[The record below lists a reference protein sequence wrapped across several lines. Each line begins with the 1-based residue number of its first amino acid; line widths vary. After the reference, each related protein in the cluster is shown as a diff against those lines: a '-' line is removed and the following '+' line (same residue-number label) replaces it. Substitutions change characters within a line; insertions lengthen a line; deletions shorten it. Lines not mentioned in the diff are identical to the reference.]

1 MAGIRNIR
9 NFAIIAHID
18 HGKSTLADRFLEIC
32 RAVPEREL
40 VEQYLDQ
47 LEIERERGITIKAQ
61 AVRLNYQNYVLNL
74 IDTPGHV
81 DFTYEV
87 SRALAA
93 CEGALLVVDATQGVE
108 AQTVANALLA
118 MENDLKILP
127 VVNKIDLPNAEPDRV
142 AREIEE
148 SLGLPA
154 EEAIFVSA
162 KTGENVDR
170 LLQKLVE
177 KIPPPQGNPGLPL
190 RALIFDSFYNP
201 YRGAVVLI
209 RLFDGLIKPGMEIKL
224 MGEGSEFIV
233 DEVGYLLPKLVSQPE
248 LKAGEVGYLMANIKN
263 ISQTRIG
270 DTLTEVKRQAIKP
283 LPGYKRPKPLVFS
296 GLYPLAPKDYEKLRD
311 SLAKLA
317 LNDPS
322 LQYQPETS
330 AALGFGFRCGFL
342 GLLHMEIVK
351 ERLEREFALEL
362 LATAPNVAYLV
373 KLKNGE
379 RIEVNNPAKFPPLGE
394 VESIEEPYVT
404 AVIITPK
411 EYIGQVMEISTERRG
426 EQLSLQFLS
435 ANRAELKYSF
445 PLAEIIFDFY
455 DLLKSRTRGYASF
468 DYELA
473 DYRQSDLVKLEVL
486 IAGEPI
492 DALSLIVHR
501 DKAYYRGRELV
512 NKLKSLIPRQLF
524 DVPVQAAI
532 WGKPIA
538 RETIKALRKDVL
550 AKCYGGDVTR
560 KRKLI
565 EKQKLGKKKLKQLG
579 RVEVP
584 QEAFIEILKV

>member
-1 MAGIRNIR
+1 MIESKNIR
-9 NFAIIAHID
+9 NFAIVAHID

-32 RAVPEREL
+32 HAVPEREL
-40 VEQYLDQ
+40 VEQYLDR

-61 AVRLNYQNYVLNL
+61 AVRLNYRGYTLNL

-118 MENDLKILP
+118 LENDLEILP
-127 VVNKIDLPNAEPDRV
+127 VINKIDLPNAEPERV
-142 AREIEE
+142 AQEIEE

-154 EEAIFVSA
+154 EEAVFVSA
-162 KTGENVDR
+162 KTGENVEQ
-170 LLQKLVE
+170 LLQKLIE
-177 KIPPPQGNPGLPL
+177 KFPPPKGKPEQPL

-201 YRGAVVLI
+201 YRGVVVLI

-224 MGEGSEFIV
+224 MGEGSEFVV
-233 DEVGYLLPKLVSQPE
+233 DEVGYLMPNLSSQGE

-263 ISQTRIG
+263 VSQTRIG
-270 DTLTEVKRQAIKP
+270 DTITETKRPAAEP

-330 AALGFGFRCGFL
+330 EALGFGFRCGFL

-351 ERLEREFALEL
+351 ERLEREFSLEL
-362 LATAPNVAYLV
+362 LATAPNVAYQV

-379 RIEVNNPAKFPPLGE
+379 KIEVNNPAKFPSLGE
-394 VESIEEPYVT
+394 IESIEEPFVS
-404 AVIITPK
+404 AVIIAPK
-411 EYIGQVMEISTERRG
+411 DYIGPIMEISTERRG
-426 EQLSLQFLS
+426 EQISLQYLS
-435 ANRAELKYSF
+435 ATRVELKYNF
-445 PLAEIIFDFY
+445 PLAEVIFDFY
-455 DLLKSRTRGYASF
+455 DQLKSKTRGYASF
-468 DYELA
+468 DYEFA
-473 DYRQSDLVKLEVL
+473 GYRQSQLVKLEVL
-486 IAGEPI
+486 IAGEPV

-532 WGKPIA
+532 WGRPIA

-560 KRKLI
+560 KRKLL
-565 EKQKLGKKKLKQLG
+565 EKQREGKKRLKQLG